1 MAEREGG
8 GSSGWLGFIAG
19 IALLAV
25 IAIGVVAYTG
35 GFNRQQETAQL
46 EIEAP
51 DIDIDTPDIDLPNP
65 PPAPSLPPAADTGAA
80 PAEPA
85 PATTP

>member
-35 GFNRQQETAQL
+35 GFNRPQEQAQL

-51 DIDIDTPDIDLPNP
+51 DIDIETPDID
-65 PPAPSLPPAADTGAA
+65 
-80 PAEPA
+80 
-85 PATTP
+85 

>member
-35 GFNRQQETAQL
+35 GFNRPQETAQL

-51 DIDIDTPDIDLPNP
+51 DIDVETPDIDLPNP
-65 PPAPSLPPAADTGAA
+65 PPAPQLPPAADTSAA
-80 PAEPA
+80 PEPA

>member
-51 DIDIDTPDIDLPNP
+51 DIEIDTPDVDLPNP
-65 PPAPSLPPAADTGAA
+65 PPAPSMPPSATPDTSAD
-80 PAEPA
+80 PA

>member
-35 GFNRQQETAQL
+35 GFNRPQETAQL

-51 DIDIDTPDIDLPNP
+51 DIDVDAPDIDLPNP
-65 PPAPSLPPAADTGAA
+65 PPAPSLPPAATPDTS
-80 PAEPA
+80 AEPA

>member
-1 MAEREGG
+1 MADRDGG

-25 IAIGVVAYTG
+25 IALGVIAYTG
-35 GFNRQQETAQL
+35 GFNRAQETAEL

-51 DIDIDTPDIDLPNP
+51 DIDVDAPDIDLPEP
-65 PPAPSLPPAADTGAA
+65 APAPSLPPTATPA
-80 PAEPA
+80 PTPEPA

>member
-1 MAEREGG
+1 MADRESGG
-8 GSSGWLGFIAG
+8 GSGWLGFIAG

-25 IAIGVVAYTG
+25 IALGVVAYTG

-51 DIDIDTPDIDLPNP
+51 DIDVDTPDVNLPSP
-65 PPAPSLPPAADTGAA
+65 PPAPSVPPSATPDTGAA
-80 PAEPA
+80 PE

>member
-35 GFNRQQETAQL
+35 GFNRPQQQAQL
-46 EIEAP
+46 EIETP
-51 DIDIDTPDIDLPNP
+51 DINVDTPDVNLPNP
-65 PPAPSLPPAADTGAA
+65 PPAPQLPPAATPDTQ
-80 PAEPA
+80 PA
-85 PATTP
+85 PATAP

>member
-51 DIDIDTPDIDLPNP
+51 DIDIETPDVDLPAP
-65 PPAPSLPPAADTGAA
+65 PPAPSMPPSADTSVA
-80 PAEPA
+80 PEPA